1 MNAAVSQR
9 QGDAPVPPGSK
20 YIAPARSSVSL
31 SNATMRCDVTTIAMK
46 TIRLTAISATVTG
59 ASLSRRN
66 QLMMR

>member
-9 QGDAPVPPGSK
+9 QGDAPGAPGSK

-31 SNATMRCDVTTIAMK
+31 SNATIRRDVTTIATK

-59 ASLSRRN
+59 ASRSR
-66 QLMMR
+66 